1 MHPQVAKLIELDA
14 AGPAQRTEE
23 WYKLRDN
30 HLTASAAATALG
42 VNKYEKPESLI
53 LTKCGYNE
61 FKGNAITE
69 WGNIHED
76 EARKL
81 YEEMYDE
88 KVHELGILPHPEIN
102 FLAGSPD
109 GVTESGRLV
118 EIKCP
123 ARRKI
128 TNEVP
133 EHYMPQ
139 IQLLLEIMDLEV
151 CDFIQYRPVDGE
163 FGSWPNPY
171 EFNVVTVVREREWF
185 TENLPIMRNFWDRV
199 MWHREHGCQEL
210 LEAREK
216 RKKGPRKKKVQEEKP
231 PEENVVCEI

>member
-1 MHPQVAKLIELDA
+1 MLPQIAKLLELDA
-14 AGPAQRTEE
+14 DGPAQRTDE
-23 WYKLRDN
+23 WYKLRRD
-30 HLTASAAATALG
+30 HLTASAVATALG

-53 LTKCGYNE
+53 LTKCGHGE
-61 FKGNAITE
+61 FHGNAITE

-81 YEEMYDE
+81 YEDMYNE
-88 KVHELGILPHPEIN
+88 KVHELGILPHPEID

-128 TNEVP
+128 TDEVP

-139 IQLLLEIMDLEV
+139 IQLLLEILDLEV
-151 CDFIQYRPVDGE
+151 CDFVQYRPVEGE
-163 FGSWPNPY
+163 FGSWPKPY
-171 EFNVVTVVREREWF
+171 EFTVVSVVRERDWF

-199 MWHREHGCQEL
+199 LWYREHGCQEL
-210 LEAREK
+210 LDAREK
-216 RKKGPRKKKVQEEKP
+216 RKRGPRKKKTEDVQPDK
-231 PEENVVCEI
+231 VVCEI

>member
-1 MHPQVAKLIELDA
+1 MHPQVARLIELDA
-14 AGPAQRTEE
+14 EGPAQRTEE

-30 HLTASAAATALG
+30 HLTASAVATALG

-53 LTKCGYNE
+53 LTKCGHNE

-88 KVHELGILPHPEIN
+88 KVHELGILPHPDID

-163 FGSWPNPY
+163 FGSWPDPY
-171 EFNVVTVVREREWF
+171 EFTVVSVVREREWF

-199 MWHREHGCQEL
+199 LWHREHGCKEL
-210 LEAREK
+210 LEDREK
-216 RKKGPRKKKVQEEKP
+216 RKRGPRKKEKP
-231 PEENVVCEI
+231 SDGKVICEI